1 MEVYDSKVI
10 TKQKIKILLKTNL
23 IDLIEDEYAR
33 FPEDDEMKQQFSQ
46 QQSHLESRRTEVF
59 HKIDNESEIVKSVS
73 TFFANT
79 EQIEN
84 LKSSALLTMEHLNS
98 LGITSEALEAYY
110 QYSKF
115 KYESGMY
122 NDAEEMLGNFLSV
135 SQPLSTSLTGARW
148 GRLACHILGAKW
160 ELAATDLASIKDSID
175 IRNVTAPDQLRQR
188 AWLLHWSL
196 FVNINHREG
205 PETLVEL
212 FSERNY
218 LVTIENLCPWLLR
231 YYAAFVVLS
240 PARRRVILKDVIQE
254 IQNMSYSY
262 SDPITE
268 FLTLLYV
275 DFDFTG
281 AQKKLTLCQ
290 SVLKQDFLL
299 QIYTDKFMYE
309 ARMLICEL
317 YCSVNSRVDLVM
329 MAEQLQLTVEET
341 EKWMVDMVVNT
352 GAGTPID
359 AKIDSAAKQAIIAP
373 PSRAVYQDVVDK
385 ARDLTNRT
393 SVLSGNLASLM
404 HDQGQ
409 FVKAKL
415 AV

>member
-1 MEVYDSKVI
+1 M
-10 TKQKIKILLKTNL
+10 LKTNL

-33 FPEDDEMKQQFSQ
+33 FPEDDEMKLQLAQQK
-46 QQSHLESRRTEVF
+46 SHLESRRNEVF
-59 HKIDNESEIVKSVS
+59 DKIDNEPEVVKIVSA
-73 TFFANT
+73 FFANS
-79 EQIEN
+79 ELIEN
-84 LKSSALLTMEHLNS
+84 LRSSSQLTIEHIGTH
-98 LGITSEALEAYY
+98 GISQDALEAYY

-135 SQPLSTSLTGARW
+135 SQSLSPSLSGARW

-160 ELAATDLASIKDSID
+160 DLAAADLASIKDTID

-188 AWLLHWSL
+188 AWLLHWAL

-218 LVTIENLCPWLLR
+218 LVTIENLCPWMLR

-240 PARRRVILKDVIQE
+240 PSRRRLVLKDVIQE
-254 IQNMSYSY
+254 IQNMSYLY

-268 FLTLLYV
+268 FLTLLFI

-281 AQKKLTLCQ
+281 AQKKLSLCQ
-290 SVLKQDFLL
+290 SVLKHDFFL

-329 MAEQLQLTVEET
+329 LAEQLQLSVEET
-341 EKWMVDMVVNT
+341 EQWMVDMVVNT
-352 GAGTPID
+352 AGGTPID
-359 AKIDSAAKQAIIAP
+359 AKIDSAAKEAIIAP

-393 SVLSGNLASLM
+393 SVLSSNLITLM
-404 HDQGQ
+404 QEQGA

-415 AV
+415 SS